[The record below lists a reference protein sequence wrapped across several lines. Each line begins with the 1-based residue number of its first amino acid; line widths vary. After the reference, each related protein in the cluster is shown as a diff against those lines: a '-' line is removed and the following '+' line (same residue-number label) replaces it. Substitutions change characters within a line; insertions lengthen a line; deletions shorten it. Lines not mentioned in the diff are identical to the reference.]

1 MFFVGIGVGAA
12 RNVEVMVEVKSEVE
26 IVAVVFTKIEDVEVK
41 IELVVAFDGLLV
53 IMWAFSVVSVT
64 SFGIVKLMSVI
75 NSAIGVVVISEF
87 VDVPNEITQQ

>member
-41 IELVVAFDGLLV
+41 IELVVAFDGL

-64 SFGIVKLMSVI
+64 SFGIVELMSVI
-75 NSAIGVVVISEF
+75 NSPIGVVVISEF
-87 VDVPNEITQQ
+87 VDVPNKITQQ